1 MASTTAAPARY
12 TAQVV
17 ALVTAETAERI
28 HRDALNRQV
37 SKGEVI
43 REHLTAGGE
52 LAEISAEY
60 GVPVDEL
67 VNAARLHALRSTAH
81 DGVEVQR

>member
-43 REHLTAGGE
+43 RDRLEVGGE
-52 LAEISAEY
+52 IASIAETF
-60 GVPVDEL
+60 GLPVDQL
-67 VNAARLHALRSTAH
+67 VNAARLHALRATAH

>member
-28 HRDALNRQV
+28 HRDALNRRV

-43 REHLTAGGE
+43 RDRLEVGAQLV
-52 LAEISAEY
+52 EISDEY
-60 GVPVDEL
+60 GVPLDEL
-67 VNAARLHALRSTAH
+67 VNAARLHALRATAH

>member
-12 TAQVV
+12 TAQLAV
-17 ALVTAETAERI
+17 LVTPEAAERI

-43 REHLTAGGE
+43 REHLAAGGE
-52 LAEISAEY
+52 LAAIGAEY
-60 GVPVDEL
+60 GVPLDEL
-67 VNAARLHALRSTAH
+67 VNAARLHALRATAH
-81 DGVEVQR
+81 DGVETR